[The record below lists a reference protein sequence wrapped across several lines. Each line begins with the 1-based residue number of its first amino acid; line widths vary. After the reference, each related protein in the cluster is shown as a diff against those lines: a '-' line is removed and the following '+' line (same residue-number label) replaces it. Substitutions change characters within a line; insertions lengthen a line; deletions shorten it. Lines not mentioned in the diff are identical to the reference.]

1 MCKIR
6 EADRAEVAV
15 DTMDGLSV
23 QAISKFLVLLQFSGE
38 NVRVFA
44 LNILLMRVPA
54 CSLISEH
61 NSSLSSSILGTQSEY
76 REFTLYSPLLTCCLI
91 KNQASV
97 ACVSGR
103 VGSRNSGF
111 QSMTTYLRHSLL
123 EHSETKIRHYL

>member
-23 QAISKFLVLLQFSGE
+23 QAISKFFVLLQFSGE

-54 CSLISEH
+54 CSLISEQ

-76 REFTLYSPLLTCCLI
+76 RELTLYSPPVHMLP
-91 KNQASV
+91 N
-97 ACVSGR
+97 
-103 VGSRNSGF
+103 
-111 QSMTTYLRHSLL
+111 
-123 EHSETKIRHYL
+123 